1 MYFVRG
7 FILALHIFGVI
18 FWMGGLL
25 MVTSL
30 LARVPEEVGLPKE
43 RFLGAARGLFE
54 STVNLGAAV
63 TILLGLLLILMDPSV
78 LRHGW
83 ISAKWLLVA
92 ILLFYHVR
100 FYRRIK
106 FLENHP
112 SHSTSREFRVIHGMV
127 SALLVAIAID
137 ACMCAIRQRPSRLR
151 KTKLR
156 RCSGPGSFR

>member
-7 FILALHIFGVI
+7 LILSLHIFGVI

-25 MVTSL
+25 MITSL

-54 STVNLGAAV
+54 STINLGAAISI
-63 TILLGLLLILMDPSV
+63 ILGIALIMLDPSV
-78 LRHGW
+78 LLHAW
-83 ISAKWLLVA
+83 IEAKLLLVA

-106 FLENHP
+106 FLEDNP
-112 SHSTSREFRVIHGMV
+112 SESSRHEFRIIHGMV
-127 SALLVAIAID
+127 SALLIAILVLTVLK
-137 ACMCAIRQRPSRLR
+137 P
-151 KTKLR
+151 
-156 RCSGPGSFR
+156 F

>member
-1 MYFVRG
+1 MYFLRG
-7 FILALHIFGVI
+7 FVLALHIFGVI
-18 FWMGGLL
+18 FRMGGLL

-54 STVNLGAAV
+54 STVNLGAA
-63 TILLGLLLILMDPSV
+63 ISIILGLLLIMLNPQV

-83 ISAKWLLVA
+83 LHAKLLLVA

-106 FLENHP
+106 FLENNP
-112 SHSTSREFRVIHGMV
+112 SQSSSREFRVIHGMV
-127 SALLVAIAID
+127 SALLIAILVLTV
-137 ACMCAIRQRPSRLR
+137 IKP
-151 KTKLR
+151 
-156 RCSGPGSFR
+156 F

>member
-7 FILALHIFGVI
+7 FVLALHIFGVI

-25 MVTSL
+25 MITSL

-63 TILLGLLLILMDPSV
+63 SIILGLLMILLDPTV
-78 LRHGW
+78 LQHGW
-83 ISAKWLLVA
+83 ILAKLLLVA

-106 FLENHP
+106 FLENNP
-112 SHSTSREFRVIHGMV
+112 SQSSSREFRVIHGMV
-127 SALLVAIAID
+127 SALLIAILVLTVLK
-137 ACMCAIRQRPSRLR
+137 P
-151 KTKLR
+151 
-156 RCSGPGSFR
+156 F

>member
-1 MYFVRG
+1 MYFLRG

-54 STVNLGAAV
+54 STINLGAAI
-63 TILLGLLLILMDPSV
+63 TIALGILLLIMEPTV
-78 LRHGW
+78 LRQGW
-83 ISAKWLLVA
+83 LHTKLLLVA

-100 FYRRIK
+100 FYRRII
-106 FLENHP
+106 FLENNP
-112 SHSTSREFRVIHGMV
+112 SQSTRHEFRVIHGMV
-127 SALLVAIAID
+127 SALLIAILVLTVLK
-137 ACMCAIRQRPSRLR
+137 P
-151 KTKLR
+151 
-156 RCSGPGSFR
+156 F

>member
-7 FILALHIFGVI
+7 FVLALHIFGVI

-25 MVTSL
+25 MITSL

-54 STVNLGAAV
+54 STINLGAA
-63 TILLGLLLILMDPSV
+63 ISIILGLLLIMLDPSV

-83 ISAKWLLVA
+83 IEAKLLLVA

-106 FLENHP
+106 FLENNP
-112 SHSTSREFRVIHGMV
+112 SHSSRREFRVIHGMV
-127 SALLVAIAID
+127 SALLIAILVLTVLK
-137 ACMCAIRQRPSRLR
+137 P
-151 KTKLR
+151 
-156 RCSGPGSFR
+156 F

>member
-7 FILALHIFGVI
+7 FVLALHIFGVI

-25 MVTSL
+25 MITSL

-54 STVNLGAAV
+54 STVNLGAAIS
-63 TILLGLLLILMDPSV
+63 ILLGLLLAILDPSV
-78 LRHGW
+78 LRQGW
-83 ISAKWLLVA
+83 FHLKLLLVA

-106 FLENHP
+106 YLENNP
-112 SHSTSREFRVIHGMV
+112 SQSSRREFRVIHGMV
-127 SALLVAIAID
+127 SALLIAILVLTV
-137 ACMCAIRQRPSRLR
+137 IKP
-151 KTKLR
+151 
-156 RCSGPGSFR
+156 F

>member
-7 FILALHIFGVI
+7 FVLALHIFGVI

-63 TILLGLLLILMDPSV
+63 SIILGLLMILLDPTV
-78 LRHGW
+78 LQHGW
-83 ISAKWLLVA
+83 ILAKLLLVA

-106 FLENHP
+106 FLENNP
-112 SHSTSREFRVIHGMV
+112 SQSSSREFRVIHGMV
-127 SALLVAIAID
+127 SALLIAILVLTVLK
-137 ACMCAIRQRPSRLR
+137 P
-151 KTKLR
+151 
-156 RCSGPGSFR
+156 F

>member
-7 FILALHIFGVI
+7 FVLALHIFGVI

-25 MVTSL
+25 MITSL

-43 RFLGAARGLFE
+43 RFLGAARSLFE
-54 STVNLGAAV
+54 STINLGAA
-63 TILLGLLLILMDPSV
+63 ISIILGLLLIMLDPSV

-83 ISAKWLLVA
+83 IEAKLLLVA

-106 FLENHP
+106 FLENNP
-112 SHSTSREFRVIHGMV
+112 SHSSRREFRVIHGMV
-127 SALLVAIAID
+127 SALLIAILVLTVLK
-137 ACMCAIRQRPSRLR
+137 P
-151 KTKLR
+151 
-156 RCSGPGSFR
+156 F

>member
-7 FILALHIFGVI
+7 FVLALHIFGVI

-25 MVTSL
+25 MITSL

-54 STVNLGAAV
+54 STINLGAA
-63 TILLGLLLILMDPSV
+63 ISIILGLLMILLDPTV
-78 LRHGW
+78 LQHGW
-83 ISAKWLLVA
+83 ILAKLLLVA

-106 FLENHP
+106 FLENNP
-112 SHSTSREFRVIHGMV
+112 SQSSSREFRVIHGMV
-127 SALLVAIAID
+127 SALLIAILVLTVLK
-137 ACMCAIRQRPSRLR
+137 P
-151 KTKLR
+151 
-156 RCSGPGSFR
+156 F

>member
-7 FILALHIFGVI
+7 FVLALHIFGVI

-25 MVTSL
+25 MIASL

-54 STVNLGAAV
+54 STINLGAA
-63 TILLGLLLILMDPSV
+63 ISMILGLILILMDPEV

-83 ISAKWLLVA
+83 ILAKLLLVA

-106 FLENHP
+106 FLENNP
-112 SHSTSREFRVIHGMV
+112 SHSSSREFRVIHGMV
-127 SALLVAIAID
+127 SALLIAILVLTVLK
-137 ACMCAIRQRPSRLR
+137 P
-151 KTKLR
+151 
-156 RCSGPGSFR
+156 F